1 MAAFQ
6 VVSVAAPYGGG
17 SPEPENSGQ
26 NSRPGAVMGG
36 GQQSSSHPHYE
47 TSLSTSTSTKFLC
60 AFSAS
65 FCLIE
70 PLTARAPTTMA
81 EKIASL

>member
-1 MAAFQ
+1 
-6 VVSVAAPYGGG
+6 VKV
-17 SPEPENSGQ
+17 GQ
-26 NSRPGAVMGG
+26 KAREGAVMGG
-36 GQQSSSHPHYE
+36 GQQSPQAGVSD
-47 TSLSTSTSTKFLC
+47 STSTKVLC

-70 PLTARAPTTMA
+70 PLTARVPTTMA

>member
-1 MAAFQ
+1 
-6 VVSVAAPYGGG
+6 VK
-17 SPEPENSGQ
+17 SGQ
-26 NSRPGAVMGG
+26 KARDGAVIGG
-36 GQQSSSHPHYE
+36 GQQSPVQ
-47 TSLSTSTSTKFLC
+47 STDSASISTKVLC

-70 PLTARAPTTMA
+70 PLTARVPTTMA

>member
-1 MAAFQ
+1 
-6 VVSVAAPYGGG
+6 V
-17 SPEPENSGQ
+17 NSGQ
-26 NSRPGAVMGG
+26 KARDGAVIGG
-36 GQQSSSHPHYE
+36 GQQSSHVGDSD
-47 TSLSTSTSTKFLC
+47 STSTKVLC

-70 PLTARAPTTMA
+70 PLTARVPTTMA